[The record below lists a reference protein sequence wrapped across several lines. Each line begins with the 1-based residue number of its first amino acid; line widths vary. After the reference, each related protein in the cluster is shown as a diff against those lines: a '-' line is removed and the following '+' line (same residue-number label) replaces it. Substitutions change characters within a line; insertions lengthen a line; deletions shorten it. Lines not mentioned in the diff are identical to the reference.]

1 MAELGYKV
9 VERQQMYELNPGDV
23 DGLTP
28 AEIQERFPAEFEMSQ
43 KQPYSH
49 RYPRAE
55 SYHDLSVRLEPVIL
69 ELEREPADVLFIGHG
84 SVIRCLMAYLQGLTP
99 QEIPNVELRRGDVVQ
114 VTPSACK
121 PGTLSARIRSKA
133 LADAFLWLPFRRRG
147 QLPDPLLLAVS
158 LMRGRSGGCWAG
170 GGQFVSRDLQG
181 PSRRQRAEELAM
193 RSPSYHTQLWQRRTL
208 RIRSVP
214 SRGDAGLGGEW
225 LGRGAPRRPCFP
237 QSSAKAGAGAG

>member
-28 AEIQERFPAEFEMSQ
+28 AEIQERFPHEFKDSQ
-43 KQPYSH
+43 KNPYSH

-121 PGTLSARIRSKA
+121 
-133 LADAFLWLPFRRRG
+133 
-147 QLPDPLLLAVS
+147 
-158 LMRGRSGGCWAG
+158 
-170 GGQFVSRDLQG
+170 SREQVG
-181 PSRRQRAEELAM
+181 VHA
-193 RSPSYHTQLWQRRTL
+193 TQ
-208 RIRSVP
+208 V
-214 SRGDAGLGGEW
+214 G
-225 LGRGAPRRPCFP
+225 
-237 QSSAKAGAGAG
+237 

>member
-23 DGLTP
+23 DGLSP
-28 AEIQERFPAEFEMSQ
+28 AEIQERFPAEFDNSQ
-43 KQPYSH
+43 KHPYSH

-121 PGTLSARIRSKA
+121 RS
-133 LADAFLWLPFRRRG
+133 
-147 QLPDPLLLAVS
+147 QE
-158 LMRGRSGGCWAG
+158 
-170 GGQFVSRDLQG
+170 GGQDGRESGTDSGCVCWRCADGVNFQT
-181 PSRRQRAEELAM
+181 
-193 RSPSYHTQLWQRRTL
+193 HFFWQ
-208 RIRSVP
+208 
-214 SRGDAGLGGEW
+214 
-225 LGRGAPRRPCFP
+225 
-237 QSSAKAGAGAG
+237 